1 MSAPSPTD
9 TIFAPATAPGRA
21 GVAVLRISG
30 PKAGAALKALAGALP
45 SPRRATL
52 ARLRSP
58 ATGEALDHGLTLWF
72 PGPASFTGEDCAELQ
87 IHGGPAI
94 VAAVLEALGAL
105 EGLRLAA
112 PGEFTRRA
120 FDEGKLDLAQVEGLA
135 DLLAAETEAQR
146 RAALRQLD
154 GALGEACRGWSQR
167 IAEALAFLEASIDF
181 IDDELPPD
189 VIARLRVKAAG
200 VGAQIVKALGEA
212 RHGERLRQGWRVAIL
227 GAPNAGKSTLLN
239 ALSDRRAAIVSD
251 RPGTTRDAIEVPVE
265 IGGLPVTLIDT
276 AGLRETA
283 DEIEREGV
291 SRARELA
298 ASADLRIFLVAPDAP
313 PPDDLFDFFASGDL
327 ILANKADLGAAA
339 FEDVSRETPALP
351 APPLS
356 VSLTNPAEAAR
367 VADRLKARI
376 LAGGADPAAA
386 LLTRARHREAL
397 ERAAEALRRFD
408 AMAAPLENLG
418 AATDDESGLIAYPE
432 LAAEELRAAL
442 AALGAVTGRVGVEA
456 LLDIVFSE
464 FCLGK

>member
-1 MSAPSPTD
+1 MSRDDGD

-21 GVAVLRISG
+21 GVAVIRVSG
-30 PKAGAALKALAGALP
+30 SRAGAALEALAGAPP

-52 ARLRSP
+52 ARLRHP
-58 ATGEALDHGLTLWF
+58 RTGEILDQGLALWF
-72 PGPASFTGEDCAELQ
+72 PSPASFTGEDCAELQ

-94 VAAVLEALGAL
+94 LAAVLEALASL

-120 FDEGKLDLAQVEGLA
+120 FDNGKLDLAQVEGLA

-154 GALGEACRGWSQR
+154 GALGEACRGWSRR

-189 VIARLRVKAAG
+189 VIARMRVKAAG
-200 VGAQIVKALGEA
+200 VGDEIARVLAQAA
-212 RHGERLRQGWRVAIL
+212 YGERLRLGWRVAIL

-239 ALSDRRAAIVSD
+239 ALSQRRAAIVSD
-251 RPGTTRDAIEVPVE
+251 RPGTTRDAIELPVE
-265 IGGLPVTLIDT
+265 IDGLPVTLIDT
-276 AGLRETA
+276 AGLRETE

-298 ASADLRIFLVAPDAP
+298 AGADLRIFLIAPDAP
-313 PPDDLFDFFASGDL
+313 APDDVYDLFETQDL
-327 ILANKADLGAAA
+327 ILANKADLGATP
-339 FEDVSRETPALP
+339 VSRETPTPPHAL
-351 APPLS
+351 
-356 VSLTNPAEAAR
+356 SLASPEGAAQ
-367 VADRLKARI
+367 AAALLKARI

-386 LLTRARHREAL
+386 LATRARHREAL
-397 ERAAEALRRFD
+397 TSAAEALARFD
-408 AMAAPLENLG
+408 ALAAASEADD
-418 AATDDESGLIAYPE
+418 AAGLIAYPE

-442 AALGAVTGRVGVEA
+442 AALGEVTGRVGVEA

>member
-1 MSAPSPTD
+1 MSRDDGD

-21 GVAVLRISG
+21 GVAVIRLSG
-30 PKAGAALKALAGALP
+30 PRAGAALEALAGALP
-45 SPRRATL
+45 SPRRASL
-52 ARLRSP
+52 ARLRHP
-58 ATGEALDHGLTLWF
+58 QTREILDQGLALWF
-72 PGPASFTGEDCAELQ
+72 PSPASFTGEDCAELQ

-94 VAAVLEALGAL
+94 LAALLEALASL

-120 FDEGKLDLAQVEGLA
+120 FDNGKLDLAQVEGLA

-154 GALGEACRGWSQR
+154 GALGEACRGWSRR

-189 VIARLRVKAAG
+189 VIVRMRVKAAG
-200 VGAQIVKALGEA
+200 VGDEVARVLAQAA
-212 RHGERLRQGWRVAIL
+212 YGERLRLGWRVAIL

-239 ALSDRRAAIVSD
+239 ALSQRRAAIVSD

-265 IGGLPVTLIDT
+265 IDGLPVTLIDT
-276 AGLRETA
+276 AGLRETE

-291 SRARELA
+291 SRARDLA
-298 ASADLRIFLVAPDAP
+298 AGADLRIFLIAPDAP
-313 PPDDLFDFFASGDL
+313 APNNVYDLFNPQDL
-327 ILANKADLGAAA
+327 ILANKADLGATH
-339 FEDVSRETPALP
+339 VSRETPASP
-351 APPLS
+351 HALS
-356 VSLTNPAEAAR
+356 LASSEGAAQ
-367 VADRLKARI
+367 AAALLKARI

-386 LLTRARHREAL
+386 LATRARHREAL
-397 ERAAEALRRFD
+397 TFAAEALARFD
-408 AMAAPLENLG
+408 ALAAASEADD
-418 AATDDESGLIAYPE
+418 AAGLIAYPE

-442 AALGAVTGRVGVEA
+442 AALGEVTGRVGVEA